1 MIFGNKFYFQNKF
14 VIRLIFIVF
23 FQKNP
28 ILDFFQIFQ
37 KLEIGQRGFFFEK
50 SSQQG
55 SLVKLVPVLNWC
67 LLFRNEKSY
76 FKPLDGLQSALSRHR
91 QDLGHG
97 VLEPHG

>member
-37 KLEIGQRGFFFEK
+37 KLEIGQKVFFLK
-50 SSQQG
+50 KVPQQG
-55 SLVKLVPVLNWC
+55 SLVKLVPVLNWY
-67 LLFRNEKSY
+67 LLFGNEKNY
-76 FKPLDGLQSALSRHR
+76 F
-91 QDLGHG
+91 
-97 VLEPHG
+97 